1 MSREREAVSSKS
13 REQMVKKLIRDV
25 IKATRRWLEK
35 EPDEAAAIDQNT
47 HRFEWLN
54 AQCLKV
60 LEHGRLK
67 PNYVWGTIQ
76 GAGLA
81 QILGIRQISVIEF
94 GVAGGNGLIALQ
106 DIAVRVEEIFGVEID
121 VFGFDTGAG
130 LPKPKDYRDLPNL
143 FSEGLYPMAVEKLR
157 PKLSK
162 AHLILGLVE
171 NKVAD
176 FISSKPSPIAF
187 VSFDLDLY
195 TSTKHALALLEA
207 DHEVL
212 LPRVHCYFDDILGY
226 TYSDFTGEL
235 LAIAEFNA
243 SHKMRK
249 ISKINGLKHLLPP
262 RLANQTWP
270 YKFYLAHIFDHELYG
285 HYDGL
290 NSTDIE
296 NRHRL
301 LHL

>member
-1 MSREREAVSSKS
+1 MTGRQS
-13 REQMVKKLIRDV
+13 MVKKLIRGA
-25 IKATRRWLEK
+25 IRRARRWLEE
-35 EPDEAAAIDQNT
+35 EPDETAAIDQNK
-47 HRFEWLN
+47 HRYHWLN
-54 AQCLKV
+54 VQCLKI
-60 LEHGRLK
+60 LEHHKRK
-67 PNYVWGTIQ
+67 PSYVWGVIH

-81 QILGIRQISVIEF
+81 QILGLRQISVVEF

-106 DIAVRVEEIFGVEID
+106 DIAVRVEEIFGVEIG
-121 VFGFDTGAG
+121 VYGFDTGAG
-130 LPKPKDYRDLPNL
+130 LPKPTDYRDLPNL

-157 PKLSK
+157 PKLNK
-162 AHLILGLVE
+162 AHLILGPVE
-171 NKVAD
+171 NTLAD
-176 FISSKPSPIAF
+176 FIHAKPTPIAF

-195 TSTKHALALLEA
+195 TSTKQAFALFEA

-226 TYSDFTGEL
+226 TYSEFTGEL

-262 RLANQTWP
+262 RLANQRWP
-270 YKFYLAHIFDHELYG
+270 DKFYLAHIFDHELYG